1 MTLFPSF
8 SILGIRR
15 KEDLQQLHV
24 RSIGYIFLSAR
35 PIVLIL
41 VMVKDNILVQ
51 TLSIVGVALSA
62 DLYILIDV
70 GLLFIILS
78 KIIHLPYFSLIE
90 NSLWRSIGTLL
101 TLVML
106 LWGVSHINMFAVQVS
121 FTAIAVLFFNLVT
134 WRYVLEEMDRK
145 AIISVTGQTARFK
158 GT

>member
-78 KIIHLPYFSLIE
+78 KIIHLSYFSLIE

-101 TLVML
+101 TPVML
-106 LWGVSHINMFAVQVS
+106 LWGG
-121 FTAIAVLFFNLVT
+121 IAYK
-134 WRYVLEEMDRK
+134 YVRCTSWFYCHSSSVFQSSYMALCAGRDGQKSYYLSDRSNSS
-145 AIISVTGQTARFK
+145 A
-158 GT
+158 